1 MITEPVTESRQV
13 EGHRRGR
20 QRTAR
25 RGTILAAV
33 LLGPVAVL
41 SAGCSSTPSA
51 TSAAPVNACSLL
63 STSEAAVLIGA
74 RPVAAR
80 PSYSTMQSGCY
91 YSARTGGGVL
101 LTSVAWSK
109 QQLADFRKAHG
120 LVTDSSS
127 TATPSATSTTTVS
140 GARVEVDGTAAF
152 WLSPL
157 PVTGPGSI
165 PNLSQLSATKN
176 GYVVGLQ
183 GTGLDLTQATGV
195 FRTMLSHL

>member
-1 MITEPVTESRQV
+1 
-13 EGHRRGR
+13 
-20 QRTAR
+20 
-25 RGTILAAV
+25 
-33 LLGPVAVL
+33 
-41 SAGCSSTPSA
+41 
-51 TSAAPVNACSLL
+51 
-63 STSEAAVLIGA
+63 
-74 RPVAAR
+74 
-80 PSYSTMQSGCY
+80 MQSGCY

-109 QQLADFRKAHG
+109 QQIADFRKEHG

-127 TATPSATSTTTVS
+127 TATPSASSTTTVS

-183 GTGLDLTQATGV
+183 GTGLDLTQATGA